1 VSSPVIGICAAVERA
16 GWASCELESNPTP
29 RGSTPDAFCD
39 HEVRL
44 EPGSL
49 AAPAAGA
56 ETTSAGSHQHQ
67 DIAELGE
74 GLVASGWSLP
84 HELIE
89 AVELPDRLFVLEMLW
104 HHEEDE
110 RDRVVGA
117 LVEQARVEAVAS

>member
-49 AAPAAGA
+49 AASAVGA
-56 ETTSAGSHQHQ
+56 ETTSAGSHHHQ

-74 GLVASGWSLP
+74 GLVASGWSLAP
-84 HELIE
+84 R
-89 AVELPDRLFVLEMLW
+89 VDRGGRAARSPFVLEMLW
-104 HHEEDE
+104 HPE